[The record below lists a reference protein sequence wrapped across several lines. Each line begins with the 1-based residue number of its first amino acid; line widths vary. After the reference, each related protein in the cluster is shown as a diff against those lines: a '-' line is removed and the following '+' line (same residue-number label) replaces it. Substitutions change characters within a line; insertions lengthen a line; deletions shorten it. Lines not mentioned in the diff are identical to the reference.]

1 MSPLMKKLL
10 LGVTLGI
17 VLGMSAYVAVDTFYP
32 APVVETPADGAA
44 EKPTNAYEV
53 HTSDEIFQM
62 KGDKLKD
69 VQQIILVSGE
79 VFGERQILMRRSSNP
94 LILLYPSLNYDGFN
108 QYEELVLSQF
118 LKDHPEVDYR
128 VTNSLSGVG
137 KMLGVSHD
145 PNALIAT
152 QTAKSAGKYAYTL
165 LGTILSVLLF
175 VGAFVWLTGSMTSN
189 KQEMT
194 EPKDIQD
201 DLDDLVGL
209 ADIKSEVLQVEQMI
223 LDKKLF
229 AEHGIVKPHNMLFTG
244 PPGCGKTVLVRCI
257 AKRLDMPLYY
267 ASGASLETSYVGGG
281 PKTLRRLLNSAKKHK
296 NGAIIFLDEAEGLL
310 GARDK
315 GNRHRSENDTSNA
328 LLSMTDGVNS
338 KKSGKVIWILASNFD
353 ETKTPMD
360 KAMLRRFQHKIN
372 FRLPNEE
379 ERLELLHRLI
389 GKCESKNI
397 SHDVNLNQLAMISG
411 GMSPADLN
419 TLMTRA
425 SLIAIQEK
433 VQISQDVLI
442 RAYEREAVGL
452 TDRATTKGMDVARRT
467 IAVHEAGHFIIKMHH
482 ALIKSQGN
490 LLTLPDTLDTLKIST
505 EAVSKIGALGFVLN
519 KQKDV
524 PLSSFNDYKEA
535 IIELYGG
542 MANEEIMFGSGN
554 VTSGGRDDISRATDL
569 LDLMYNEIGFQNG
582 AKLSYKKLQQ
592 IGVDA
597 GASRLADMND
607 QSAYLYSHAIQLLES
622 YQDLTWII
630 ADRLIND
637 YVLTHAQLLVI
648 IDEFFQANPAQLAGY
663 GPTVIEG
670 QVVHA

>member
-10 LGVTLGI
+10 LGVTLGF
-17 VLGMSAYVAVDTFYP
+17 VLGMTAYVAVDYFYTD
-32 APVVETPADGAA
+32 PVVETPADGVAA
-44 EKPTNAYEV
+44 ESTNAYES
-53 HTSDEIFQM
+53 HTADEIFQM

-69 VQQIILVSGE
+69 VQQIILVSGDM
-79 VFGERQILMRRSSNP
+79 FSERQVLMRRSSSP
-94 LILLYPSLNYDGFN
+94 LILLYPSISYEGYN
-108 QYEELVLSQF
+108 QYENLVLSQW
-118 LKDHPEVDYR
+118 LKDHSDIDFR
-128 VTNSLSGVG
+128 VTGSLSGVG

-165 LGTILSVLLF
+165 FGTILSVLLF
-175 VGAFVWLTGSMTSN
+175 VGAFVWFTGSLTSN

-201 DLDDLVGL
+201 DLSDLVGL
-209 ADIKSEVLQVEQMI
+209 VDIKAEVLQIEQMI

-229 AEHGIVKPHNMLFTG
+229 AEHGIVKPHNMLLTG
-244 PPGCGKTVLVRCI
+244 PPGCGKTALARCV
-257 AKRLDMPLYY
+257 AKRLDMPFYY
-267 ASGASLETSYVGGG
+267 ASGAALETSYVGGG
-281 PKTLRRLLNSAKKHK
+281 PKTLRRLYNSALKHK
-296 NGAIIFLDEAEGLL
+296 NGAIILLDEAEGLL

-338 KKSGKVIWILASNFD
+338 KKANRVIWILISNFD

-379 ERLELLHRLI
+379 ERLELLQRLL

-397 SHDVNLNQLAMISG
+397 SQDVNLKQLASITG

-452 TDRATTKGMDVARRT
+452 TDRATTKGMDQARRT
-467 IAVHEAGHFIIKMHH
+467 IAVHEAGHFIAKMHH
-482 ALIKSQGN
+482 ALLKSQGN
-490 LLTLPDTLDTLKIST
+490 LLKLPDALDTLKIST
-505 EAVSKIGALGFVLN
+505 EAVSKLNALGFVLN
-519 KQKDV
+519 KQRDV
-524 PLSSFNDYKEA
+524 PLSSFNDYKQA
-535 IIELYGG
+535 VIELYGG
-542 MANEEIMFGSGN
+542 MANEEIMFGTDN
-554 VTSGGRDDISRATDL
+554 VTSGGRDDISRATEL
-569 LDLMYNEIGFQNG
+569 LDMMYNEIGFQNG
-582 AKLSYKKLQQ
+582 AKLSYKKLHQV
-592 IGVDA
+592 GDA
-597 GASRLADMND
+597 GSSRLADMNA
-607 QSAYLYSHAIQLLES
+607 QSAYLYSYAIQLLEN

-630 ADRLIND
+630 ADRLVND
-637 YVLTHAQLLVI
+637 YVLTHAQLLI
-648 IDEFFQANPAQLAGY
+648 IIEDFFNKNPAKLAGY
-663 GPTVIEG
+663 APVPFEE
-670 QVVHA
+670 QALEA

>member
-10 LGVTLGI
+10 LSVTLGFA
-17 VLGMSAYVAVDTFYP
+17 LGMAAYVAVDNFYP
-32 APVVETPADGAA
+32 DPVAETPGDSVATQS
-44 EKPTNAYEV
+44 TNAYES
-53 HTSDEIFQM
+53 HTADEIFQM

-69 VQQIILVSGE
+69 VQQIILVSGDT
-79 VFGERQILMRRSSNP
+79 FGERQVLMRRSSSP
-94 LILLYPSLNYDGFN
+94 LILLYPSLSYEGYN
-108 QYEELVLSQF
+108 QYENLVLSQW
-118 LKDHPEVDYR
+118 LKDHPDIDFR
-128 VTNSLSGVG
+128 VTGSLSGVG

-152 QTAKSAGKYAYTL
+152 QTAKSAGKYAYTM
-165 LGTILSVLLF
+165 LGTVLSVLLF
-175 VGAFVWLTGSMTSN
+175 VGAFVWFTGSITSN

-194 EPKDIQD
+194 DPKDIQD

-209 ADIKSEVLQVEQMI
+209 ADIKAEVLQVEQMI
-223 LDKKLF
+223 LDKQLF

-244 PPGCGKTVLVRCI
+244 PPGCGKTVLVRCF
-257 AKRLDMPLYY
+257 AKRLNMPLYY

-281 PKTLRRLLNSAKKHK
+281 PKTLRRLLNSAMKHK

-338 KKSGKVIWILASNFD
+338 KKSSKVIWILASNFD

-397 SHDVNLNQLAMISG
+397 SQDVNLKQLAMITG

-425 SLIAIQEK
+425 SLIAIQEE

-452 TDRATTKGMDVARRT
+452 TDRATTKGMDQARRT
-467 IAVHEAGHFIIKMHH
+467 IAVHEAGHFITKMHH
-482 ALIKSQGN
+482 ALFKSQGN
-490 LLTLPDTLDTLKIST
+490 LLKLPDALDTLKIST

-535 IIELYGG
+535 VIELYGG
-542 MANEEIMFGSGN
+542 MANEEIMFGTDN
-554 VTSGGRDDISRATDL
+554 VTSGGRDDISRATEL
-569 LDLMYNEIGFQNG
+569 LDMMYNEIGFQNG

-592 IGVDA
+592 VSGEA
-597 GASRLADMND
+597 GASRLADMNA
-607 QSAYLYSHAIQLLES
+607 QSAYLYSYAVKLLET

-630 ADRLIND
+630 ANRLVND

-648 IDEFFQANPAQLAGY
+648 IEEFFSENPERLAGY
-663 GPTVIEG
+663 VPDLIEDYAA
-670 QVVHA
+670 QA